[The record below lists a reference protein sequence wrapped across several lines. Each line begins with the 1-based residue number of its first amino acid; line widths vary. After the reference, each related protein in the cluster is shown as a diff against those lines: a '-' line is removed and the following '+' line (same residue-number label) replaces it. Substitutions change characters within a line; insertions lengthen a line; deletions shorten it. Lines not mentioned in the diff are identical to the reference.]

1 MRLGGGGLELE
12 ACDFWQQEKSSFST
26 CRSEFTELVEY
37 LGSQR
42 GETSSEGG
50 FRASWARTAVVG

>member
-50 FRASWARTAVVG
+50 FRASWA